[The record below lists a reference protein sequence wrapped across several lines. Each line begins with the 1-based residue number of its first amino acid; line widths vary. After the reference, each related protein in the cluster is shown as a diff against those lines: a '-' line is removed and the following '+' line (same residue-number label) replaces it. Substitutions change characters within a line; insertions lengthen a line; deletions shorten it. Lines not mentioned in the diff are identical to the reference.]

1 MRLHKKDFSSL
12 DDERDHYIA
21 EGVAHILERK
31 PMPVDLMA
39 TLDELGVNLNWLFTE
54 AASLMEVHDEI
65 YPKED

>member
-1 MRLHKKDFSSL
+1 MRLHKIDFKDL
-12 DDERDHYIA
+12 DEKRDHYIA

-39 TLDELGVNLNWLFTE
+39 TLDELGVNLNWLFSE
-54 AASLMEVHDEI
+54 AANLMEAHDEI